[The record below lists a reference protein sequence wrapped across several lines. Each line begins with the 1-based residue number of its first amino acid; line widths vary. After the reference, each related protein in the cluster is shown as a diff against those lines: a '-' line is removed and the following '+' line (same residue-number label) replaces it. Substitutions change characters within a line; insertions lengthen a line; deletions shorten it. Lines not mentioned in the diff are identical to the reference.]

1 MIVDGKKIAE
11 EILQE
16 LEKERASLPPV
27 LRLGVVMGA
36 GDAASDSFVRIKER
50 TAERLRVDVSREVL
64 AKDSSTTDAIHAV
77 LRLSKVAAGIIV
89 QLPLPR
95 QITIAQVLA
104 ALPPEQDVDRMR
116 PPGLPRLV
124 SSPIVGALSEIFV
137 RYTISASGKKAVV
150 VGEGTL
156 VGTPAAEFLRE
167 LRARVVVVT
176 EESGSLEELADAD
189 LVVLGAGHPGL
200 VTPEMLKPGVVL
212 IDAGTSAASDS
223 HIQLP
228 QGARGRRV
236 FGDADPACANVAS
249 VFTPV
254 PGGVG
259 PITVAMLFKNLFA
272 LVRHQ
277 QGL

>member
-11 EILQE
+11 EVLQK
-16 LEKERASLPPV
+16 LEKERVSLPPV
-27 LRLGVVMGA
+27 VRLGVVMGA

-50 TAERLRVDVSREVL
+50 AAERLRVVVVRETL
-64 AKDSSTTDAIHAV
+64 AKDASTTQALRAV
-77 LRLSKVAAGIIV
+77 KRLSKVATGIIV

-95 QITIAQVLA
+95 QIDIAKVLA
-104 ALPPEQDVDRMR
+104 ALPPEQDVDGIR

-124 SSPIVGALSEIFV
+124 SSPVAGALSEIFV
-137 RYTISASGKKAVV
+137 RYNVSAAGKKAVV
-150 VGEGTL
+150 VGAGKL

-167 LRARVVVVT
+167 LRAQVMVVT

-212 IDAGTSAASDS
+212 IDVGTSAVPDS
-223 HIQLP
+223 QVKLP
-228 QGARGRRV
+228 QSARGRRI
-236 FGDADPACANVAS
+236 FGDADPACVNISS

-259 PITVAMLFKNLFA
+259 PITVAMIFKNLFDLA
-272 LVRHQ
+272 RRRRGH
-277 QGL
+277 